1 MKKIETMENKELVK
15 DQSFNRNRSIS
26 RVKLP
31 SLDQKKQPLNKSHT
45 REELQKSTEIREKI
59 KSMKQIPKIKV

>member
-1 MKKIETMENKELVK
+1 MKKIQAIENKELGK

-31 SLDQKKQPLNKSHT
+31 SLDQKKPQLDKSHT